1 MNDTYKQLR
10 KKVPELGAYCV
21 DDDGFTAWV
30 RAIQKAS
37 ILQLRPQDPWT
48 DNEALIQVRTMQEE
62 DLECKVDLPESEHEY
77 EDTLD
82 VIKLPLP
89 IPTEV
94 LAPHFLFIRPDEYA
108 LFKCFGKHNKCI
120 LTGNPGISK
129 SWFQWKFIL
138 LCFRQDLLDIL
149 SPFEEEQVDKLHEDQ
164 LSLKGPTTED
174 PSSTEQA
181 PEEDLI
187 VDEESL
193 KGIETDKQT
202 STDQVQVDDFNE
214 YESSSKKPKIEE
226 QTSTEDDKCK
236 DQAALKQNH
245 QLFIP
250 NLIVRT
256 VEGNKSYFFFMDE
269 ISNVLRVEHSPQQ
282 LDYFTDENST
292 ILWEP
297 GPGKA
302 PVYFTD
308 IKARI
313 IATVSPN
320 MKLFHQFHKIA
331 EVFYMPCPSELQLRL
346 IGQIYRK
353 FATELDNCPGDD
365 EIHKRVVELGPFI
378 QMIMCWSSEKRF
390 IFKKAQNKEISRIV
404 KSKAC
409 LHDTLESPE
418 KIMQAKE
425 VSHCLVRCVVR
436 RDNAQFF
443 QGYTRCHYQF
453 TCKEVLDVFSKKIA
467 KLGIKSKIKH
477 LIAVSEGDFRG

>member
-120 LTGNPGISK
+120 LIGNPGISK

-149 SPFEEEQVDKLHEDQ
+149 SPFEEEQVDNLHEDQ

-174 PSSTEQA
+174 QPSTKGPTTEDQPSTEQA
-181 PEEDLI
+181 PEEDLK
-187 VDEESL
+187 VDDESL
-193 KGIETDKQT
+193 KGIKTDKQT
-202 STDQVQVDDFNE
+202 STDQVQVDDFIE

-226 QTSTEDDKCK
+226 QTSTENTKCK
-236 DQAALKQNH
+236 DQAALKQN

-256 VEGNKSYFFFMDE
+256 VEGNKSYFFSWIRSVMCY
-269 ISNVLRVEHSPQQ
+269 VLSIVHN
-282 LDYFTDENST
+282 NST
-292 ILWEP
+292 TSQMKIRPSCGNLDEERLQYISQILKPE
-297 GPGKA
+297 
-302 PVYFTD
+302 
-308 IKARI
+308 
-313 IATVSPN
+313 S
-320 MKLFHQFHKIA
+320 LLQF
-331 EVFYMPCPSELQLRL
+331 LL
-346 IGQIYRK
+346 I
-353 FATELDNCPGDD
+353 
-365 EIHKRVVELGPFI
+365 
-378 QMIMCWSSEKRF
+378 
-390 IFKKAQNKEISRIV
+390 
-404 KSKAC
+404 
-409 LHDTLESPE
+409 
-418 KIMQAKE
+418 
-425 VSHCLVRCVVR
+425 
-436 RDNAQFF
+436 
-443 QGYTRCHYQF
+443 
-453 TCKEVLDVFSKKIA
+453 
-467 KLGIKSKIKH
+467 
-477 LIAVSEGDFRG
+477 